1 MRVLCVDSCCNVRVL
16 KKSWYYIVS
25 YYIIITQY
33 FMVLIIV
40 PKESKIALR
49 HVIWCTVNESIK
61 INYHHEN
68 PRIINQQLNT
78 GNSKYRQTL
87 YYKAS
92 VCKYRLNIIGSR
104 RGGNWENIYHGN
116 EETTPREQ
124 TKSAA
129 GPKLRGFKIDKAG
142 VDRSRRFIRC
152 NKYIVTLYI
161 G

>member
-1 MRVLCVDSCCNVRVL
+1 MQV
-16 KKSWYYIVS
+16 
-25 YYIIITQY
+25 IT
-33 FMVLIIV
+33 
-40 PKESKIALR
+40 
-49 HVIWCTVNESIK
+49 IWHYT
-61 INYHHEN
+61 
-68 PRIINQQLNT
+68 
-78 GNSKYRQTL
+78 
-87 YYKAS
+87 YKAS
-92 VCKYRLNIIGSR
+92 DCKCRLNIIGSR

-161 G
+161 GWFRETQFQGDFQRDYVNVCRDVLLLIHNHKFKVARCTADQAGYAGGRTQGVGCK